1 VFDSTLE
8 APTFV
13 CESEPEMQIIRL
25 LTITFLVLVC
35 AATVRVLGQQN
46 DLHVI
51 VEVKEGCVIGG
62 VQDHRWVA
70 AEKVEK
76 LVKAPLTLE
85 LYTIAN
91 HETLTFVSEEEEC
104 HLGWKAQSG
113 AELNGGVAIQSPNW
127 NPMPRKPRAIDTHD
141 PAYLNVVR
149 AILLSAGLKKPEVNI
164 TEGYK
169 IDLDGDGQDE
179 SIIVAGHAQHGVSEL
194 SGVGREVA
202 AGDYALVLI
211 RKIVKGQVQ
220 TIFVVKDIRRGAN
233 TGGLLRGYHI
243 SSIADLNGDG
253 RMEIALYSAYYEGS
267 SSDIFDLNGTK
278 LTAVLGCGCEH

>member
-1 VFDSTLE
+1 
-8 APTFV
+8 
-13 CESEPEMQIIRL
+13 MHIIRIVTVAFVMAL
-25 LTITFLVLVC
+25 C
-35 AATVRVLGQQN
+35 ANATSVWAQS

-70 AEKVEK
+70 AEKIEK
-76 LVKAPLTLE
+76 SIKAPLKLE
-85 LYTIAN
+85 LYTIGN
-91 HETLTFVSEEEEC
+91 HQTLTFVSEAEEC
-104 HLGWKAQSG
+104 HLGWKPESG
-113 AELNGGVAIQSPNW
+113 PELNGGVAIQSPNW
-127 NPMPRKPRAIDTHD
+127 NPVPRTPRAIDTHD
-141 PAYLNVVR
+141 PAYVNVIR
-149 AILLSAGLKKPEVNI
+149 SILLSAGLKKPVVNI

-179 SIIVAGHAQHGVSEL
+179 AIIVASQSQHGVSEL
-194 SGVGREVA
+194 TGVGRQTA
-202 AGDYALVLI
+202 TGDYALVII
-211 RKIVKGQVQ
+211 RKIVRGQVQ
-220 TIFVVKDIRRGAN
+220 TIFVVRDIRRGAN
-233 TGGLLRGYHI
+233 TGGLARGYHI

>member
-1 VFDSTLE
+1 MHIAGILILSFS
-8 APTFV
+8 
-13 CESEPEMQIIRL
+13 IL
-25 LTITFLVLVC
+25 LC
-35 AATVRVLGQQN
+35 AATNATAQQN

-62 VQDHRWVA
+62 LQNHQWVA
-70 AEKVEK
+70 AEKFENSI
-76 LVKAPLTLE
+76 KAPLKLE
-85 LYTIAN
+85 LYTIGN
-91 HETLTFVSEEEEC
+91 HETLTFVSEAEEC
-104 HLGWKAQSG
+104 HLGWKPQSG

-127 NPMPRKPRAIDTHD
+127 NPMPRTPRAINTHD
-141 PAYLNVVR
+141 PAYVNVIR
-149 AILLSAGLKKPEVNI
+149 NILLNAGLKKPEVNI

-179 SIIVAGHAQHGVSEL
+179 TVIVASHFQHGVSEL
-194 SGVGREVA
+194 TGVGRETA
-202 AGDYALVLI
+202 TGDYALVII
-211 RKIVKGQVQ
+211 RKIVRGQVQ

-233 TGGLLRGYHI
+233 TGGLPRGYHI

-253 RMEIALYSAYYEGS
+253 RMEIAMYSAYYEGS